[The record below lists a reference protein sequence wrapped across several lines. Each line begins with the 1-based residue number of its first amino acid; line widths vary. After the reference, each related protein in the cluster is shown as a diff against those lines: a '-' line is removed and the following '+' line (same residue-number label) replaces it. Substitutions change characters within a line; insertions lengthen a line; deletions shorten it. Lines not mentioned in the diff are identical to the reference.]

1 MSILKTFLEQVING
15 LQVGSI
21 YALIALGY
29 TMVYGIV
36 KLINFAHG
44 DILMVGAYTAFTC
57 VTKYNMPLL
66 LAIIISVAV
75 CSILGVL
82 IDRLAY
88 KPLRNSP
95 RISALITAIGVSFFL
110 ESAFLVFQGADS
122 KVIPQ
127 DKIPFYLS
135 SATINIG
142 PLRVSY
148 LTLVTIFST
157 IICMLVLNFFIKNTK
172 LGKATRA
179 VSEDHNAARLMGINI
194 NFTISITFAIGS
206 ALGALGGVLY
216 SLTYPQIEPYMGM
229 MPGLKAF
236 IAAVFGGIGSIPGA
250 MIGGYLMGLI
260 ENFSKAYIS
269 STWANVIVFGILIL
283 ILVFKPS
290 GLFGKNIK
298 EKV

>member
-57 VTKYNMPLL
+57 VTKYNMPLIA
-66 LAIIISVAV
+66 AILVSVMV
-75 CSILGVL
+75 CSLLGVL

-110 ESAFLVFQGADS
+110 ESVFLVFQGADS

-127 DKIPFYLS
+127 DKIPF
-135 SATINIG
+135 
-142 PLRVSY
+142 Y

-179 VSEDHNAARLMGINI
+179 VSEDHNAARLMGINV
-194 NFTISITFAIGS
+194 NSTISITFAIGS

>member
-57 VTKYNMPLL
+57 VTKYNMPLIA
-66 LAIIISVAV
+66 AIFVSVIV
-75 CSILGVL
+75 CSLLGVL

-110 ESAFLVFQGADS
+110 ESVFLVFQGADS

-142 PLRVSY
+142 SLKVSY

-157 IICMLVLNFFIKNTK
+157 IICMLVLNF
-172 LGKATRA
+172 L
-179 VSEDHNAARLMGINI
+179 
-194 NFTISITFAIGS
+194 
-206 ALGALGGVLY
+206 
-216 SLTYPQIEPYMGM
+216 
-229 MPGLKAF
+229 
-236 IAAVFGGIGSIPGA
+236 
-250 MIGGYLMGLI
+250 
-260 ENFSKAYIS
+260 SKIQ
-269 STWANVIVFGILIL
+269 N
-283 ILVFKPS
+283 
-290 GLFGKNIK
+290 
-298 EKV
+298 